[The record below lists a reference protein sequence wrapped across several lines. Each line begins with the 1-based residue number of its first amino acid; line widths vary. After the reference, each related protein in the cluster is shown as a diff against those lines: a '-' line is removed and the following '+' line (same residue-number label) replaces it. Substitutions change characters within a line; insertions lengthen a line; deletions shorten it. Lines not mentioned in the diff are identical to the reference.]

1 MTSNLHYRKVDV
13 VNIESK
19 VGSNW
24 HLQFAIFFILL
35 LSLLYTPT
43 VSAQTYDPWREANQR
58 IYAFNDYF
66 DQLLVRPL
74 ASSYTFFMP
83 RVVRQGIGNFFSN
96 VRDANIAANNL
107 LQFKYQDALSDTG
120 RFLINTTIGVGGLI
134 DIATSFSLE
143 KHEED
148 FGQTF
153 GAWGMSSGPYVVL
166 PVFGA
171 SNLRDSFGLILDTI
185 FNPLPYIDSTPA
197 KITFFV
203 VEEIDSRSGLL
214 ALDELISG
222 DKYLFVREAYVQNRE
237 YLVIDGE
244 IEDEFG
250 SF

>member
-1 MTSNLHYRKVDV
+1 MTSNLHCRKVDA

-107 LQFKYQDALSDTG
+107 LQFKFQDALSDTG
-120 RFLINTTIGVGGLI
+120 RFLINTTIGFVVLI
-134 DIATSFSLE
+134 DIDTSFSLE
-143 KHEED
+143 KNEED
-148 FGQTF
+148 FVQ
-153 GAWGMSSGPYVVL
+153 
-166 PVFGA
+166 
-171 SNLRDSFGLILDTI
+171 SF
-185 FNPLPYIDSTPA
+185 
-197 KITFFV
+197 
-203 VEEIDSRSGLL
+203 
-214 ALDELISG
+214 
-222 DKYLFVREAYVQNRE
+222 
-237 YLVIDGE
+237 
-244 IEDEFG
+244 
-250 SF
+250 